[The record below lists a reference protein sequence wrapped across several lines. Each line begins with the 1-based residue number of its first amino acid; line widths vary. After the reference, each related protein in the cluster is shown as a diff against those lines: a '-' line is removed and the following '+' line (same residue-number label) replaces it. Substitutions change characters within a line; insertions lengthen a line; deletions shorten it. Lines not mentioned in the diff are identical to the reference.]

1 MAKYLISFVGTGQAT
16 PKSDTFER
24 QYRTARYSFNGV
36 VSESS
41 FVSSVLYDALQIDAM
56 ILVGTAKSMW
66 EEVYRYFCERNGHT
80 IDVDYYLQLA
90 DTVEKAD
97 HKTDTNKF
105 SISQVAQAISTESRA
120 VVIPYGLNRDEHI
133 EIFRRLAEAMA
144 VVQAR
149 DLVYLDITHSF
160 RSLPL
165 FANAALGYLKEVKG
179 KDFQF
184 AGVYYGMLDA
194 IREFDNIAPII
205 DLSATL
211 ELSQWTTAAHS
222 FIEYGKGYLLAD
234 LLEGDEAKT
243 IRMFSDAV
251 GINFLSEI
259 KQKLTNFQR
268 FANSDLPNEF
278 AKWVIPSVLESFIK
292 PLQQAGVFN
301 YLFQYHLSV
310 WHYQRRN
317 YASAY
322 IVFQEALITFVCE
335 KEGTAWHE
343 QGCREAAKQ
352 QIKYENIYGLRAIWD
367 KINKIRNAIAHQLR
381 KQGASLQ
388 TGIEQ
393 LPQLQK
399 EFLKIT
405 KVNV

>member
-1 MAKYLISFVGTGQAT
+1 MAKYLISFVGTGRAT
-16 PKSDTFER
+16 PKADTFER
-24 QYRTARYSFNGV
+24 QYRTAKYSFKDT
-36 VSESS
+36 VSESA

-56 ILVGTAKSMW
+56 ILIGTAKSMW
-66 EEVYRYFCERNGHT
+66 EEVYRYFCDRNAHP
-80 IDVDYYLQLA
+80 IDADYYLALA
-90 DTVEKAD
+90 DTVEKST
-97 HKTDTNKF
+97 HKTD
-105 SISQVAQAISTESRA
+105 ISTLDVGKVAQAISADSRA
-120 VVIPYGLNRDEHI
+120 VVVPYGLNRDEHL
-133 EIFRRLAEAMA
+133 ELFKRLAEAMS
-144 VVQAR
+144 VVQAG
-149 DLVYLDITHSF
+149 DQVYLDITHSF

-194 IREFDNIAPII
+194 ISEFDNVAPII
-205 DLSATL
+205 DISATL

-234 LLEGDEAKT
+234 LLGGDEAKT

-268 FANSDLPNEF
+268 FASSDLPNEF

-292 PLQQAGVFN
+292 PLQQAGVSN
-301 YLFQYHLSV
+301 HLFQYHLSV
-310 WHYQRRN
+310 WHYDRRN

-335 KEGTAWHE
+335 KQGTKWHE
-343 QGCREAAKQ
+343 QGCREAAKT
-352 QIKYENIYGLRAIWD
+352 QIKYENIYGLKAIWD
-367 KINKIRNAIAHQLR
+367 RIYKVRNAIAHQLP

-388 TGIEQ
+388 AGIEQ

-405 KVNV
+405 KANV

>member
-1 MAKYLISFVGTGQAT
+1 MAKYLISFIGTGRAI
-16 PKSDTFER
+16 PKADTFER
-24 QYRTARYSFNGV
+24 HYRTARYSFNGA
-36 VSESS
+36 VSESA
-41 FVSSVLYDALQIDAM
+41 FVSSVLYDVLQIDAM
-56 ILVGTAKSMW
+56 ILIGTAKSMW
-66 EEVYRYFCERNGHT
+66 EEVYGYFCKRNSHAL
-80 IDVDYYLQLA
+80 DEDYYLALA
-90 DTVEKAD
+90 DTVEKSN
-97 HKTDTNKF
+97 HSTDIRNLD
-105 SISQVAQAISTESRA
+105 ISKVAQAISADSR
-120 VVIPYGLNRDEHI
+120 VVVVPYGLNRDEHI

-144 VVQAR
+144 VVQAG
-149 DLVYLDITHSF
+149 DQVYLDITHSF

-194 IREFDNIAPII
+194 ISEFDNVAPIVDI
-205 DLSATL
+205 SATL

-234 LLEGDEAKT
+234 LLGGEEAKT

-259 KQKLTNFQR
+259 KQKLTNLQR
-268 FANSDLPNEF
+268 FATSDLPNEF

-292 PLQQAGVFN
+292 PLQQAGVSN
-301 YLFQYHLSV
+301 HLFQYHLSV

-335 KEGTAWHE
+335 KEGTEWYE

-352 QIKYENIYGLRAIWD
+352 QIKIENIYGLKAIWD

-405 KVNV
+405 KASL